1 MEVIKEQQHRR
12 QTSQLLCP
20 VSQENSPFHVE
31 FLTNSSRTLTRGNRD
46 TCFPAI
52 NSLDYKIV
60 GSVAYPGRKFRVL
73 ESKCIKPTFNFRD
86 TGCCDINPLAWSSFR
101 QKGLIT
107 KLKINRDKSISE
119 WKCKY
124 TQVFEYICEHILWIY
139 YACYTIHLD
148 ISLALLR
155 DLTNTIIAQVWYK
168 SHCKFATATFY
179 EFFTF

>member
-20 VSQENSPFHVE
+20 VSQENSPSHVE
-31 FLTNSSRTLTRGNRD
+31 FLTNSGRTLTRGNQD

-60 GSVAYPGRKFRVL
+60 GSITYPGRKFRVL

-86 TGCCDINPLAWSSFR
+86 TGCCDINPLAWLSFK

-107 KLKINRDKSISE
+107 KLKINRDKSIS
-119 WKCKY
+119 K
-124 TQVFEYICEHILWIY
+124 
-139 YACYTIHLD
+139 
-148 ISLALLR
+148 
-155 DLTNTIIAQVWYK
+155 
-168 SHCKFATATFY
+168 
-179 EFFTF
+179 